1 MTYLEAAWNLTR
13 AGVETG
19 VPIAL
24 ARPEQA
30 VDRAIFGDA
39 LAREIE
45 VAGYPTGAELPWV
58 VEELYL
64 YFLEKLAG
72 RQAGY
77 RHGASTGKASA
88 DWDASHYVI
97 ADWTANP
104 ISIGVN
110 GAIHYARHGQ
120 GNWTYALIA
129 PDLPAFFNLLAAWLR
144 YFVVERGGNL
154 FNDNFEID
162 TPTRNTVRDMI
173 RTTTGLDDPGAALAL
188 LVGE

>member
-1 MTYLEAAWNLTR
+1 MNYPEAAQNFVR
-13 AGVETG
+13 AGVEVG

-24 ARPEQA
+24 APPEQA
-30 VDRAIFGDA
+30 VDRATFGDV

-45 VAGYPTGAELPWV
+45 AAGYPVGAELPWV
-58 VEELYL
+58 VEKL
-64 YFLEKLAG
+64 YFYSLDELAE

-77 RHGASTGKASA
+77 RYDARTGETSA

-97 ADWTANP
+97 ADWAANP
-104 ISIGVN
+104 ISIGAD
-110 GAIHYARHGQ
+110 GAIRYARHGQ
-120 GNWTYALIA
+120 GNWTYAVIA
-129 PDLPAFFNLLAAWLR
+129 PDLPSFFNLLAAWLR

-173 RTTTGLDDPGAALAL
+173 RTTTGLDDPDAALAL

>member
-1 MTYLEAAWNLTR
+1 MTYTEAAQDLVR
-13 AGVETG
+13 AGEEAG

-24 ARPEQA
+24 APPGQA
-30 VDRAIFGDA
+30 VDRVIFGDA

-45 VAGYPTGAELPWV
+45 AAGYPAGAELPWV

-64 YFLEKLAG
+64 YSLDELAG

-77 RHGASTGKASA
+77 RHDASTGEASA

-104 ISIGVN
+104 ISIGVD

-144 YFVVERGGNL
+144 YFIVERGGNL

-162 TPTRNTVRDMI
+162 APTRDTIRDMI
-173 RTTTGLDDPGAALAL
+173 RTTTDLDDPDAALAL